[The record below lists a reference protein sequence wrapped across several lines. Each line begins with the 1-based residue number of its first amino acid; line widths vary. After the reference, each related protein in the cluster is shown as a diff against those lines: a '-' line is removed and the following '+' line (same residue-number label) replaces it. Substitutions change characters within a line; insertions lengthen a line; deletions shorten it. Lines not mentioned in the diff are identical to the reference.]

1 MNAEEEICWLKVEL
15 ATVKGE
21 LKASAMALE
30 LARDN
35 KHFMWGLALSFI
47 LGTAGLVISLFAM
60 SRH

>member
-1 MNAEEEICWLKVEL
+1 MNAEEEICQLKVEL

-21 LKASAMALE
+21 LRASAMALE

-47 LGTAGLVISLFAM
+47 LGTAGFTIAIFSLV
-60 SRH
+60 RK